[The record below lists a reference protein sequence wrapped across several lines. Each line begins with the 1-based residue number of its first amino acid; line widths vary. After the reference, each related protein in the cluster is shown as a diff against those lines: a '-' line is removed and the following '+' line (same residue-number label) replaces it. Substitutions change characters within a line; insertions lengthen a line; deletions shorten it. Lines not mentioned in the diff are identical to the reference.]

1 MDELRMQML
10 GAQIFFAF
18 QFDAVFQER
27 FETLPM
33 VARWVAAVGLVL
45 MVVTI
50 ACLISPSAF
59 HRLAEKGKATG
70 RMHTVATAFAMLA
83 TAPFSFAI
91 GCAVFTVLILLTDFL
106 SATLAAVMAVLAA
119 LFFWCFLGLIV
130 AQEKPQ
136 RRQEY
141 PMAEESPTELHGRIE
156 QMLVEA
162 RVILPGVQ
170 ALLGFQFIAMM
181 TKKFESLPL
190 ETQYVHVGV
199 LGALLLSVMLLIA
212 PATIHRLSFGGQDSV
227 RFLKIGS
234 ALVTTALIPL
244 AFGIAGDVYIA
255 LGIMVEGMAPFII
268 GATSFVVLFIC
279 WYAMPMVAKM
289 MLAESR

>member
-18 QFDAVFQER
+18 QFDAVFQDG
-27 FETLPM
+27 FESLSM
-33 VARWVAAVGLVL
+33 VARWVAAGGLVL
-45 MVVTI
+45 MVITI
-50 ACLISPSAF
+50 AFLISPSAF
-59 HRLAEKGKATG
+59 HRLAEEGKATG
-70 RMHTVATAFAMLA
+70 RMHTVATAFALLG
-83 TAPFSFAI
+83 TGPFSFAI
-91 GCAVFTVLILLTDFL
+91 GCTVFMVLDPLTGFL
-106 SATLAAVMAVLAA
+106 SATVAAIAAVLAA
-119 LFFWCFLGLIV
+119 LFFWCFLGLML
-130 AQEKPQ
+130 AQEEPW
-136 RRQEY
+136 RGQES
-141 PMAEESPTELHGRIE
+141 PMAEDSSTELHGRIE

-181 TKKFESLPL
+181 TKKFERLPL
-190 ETQYVHVGV
+190 ETQYVHIGA

-212 PATIHRLSFGGQDSV
+212 PATIHRLTFGGQDSV

-234 ALVTTALIPL
+234 ALVTVALIPL
-244 AFGIAGDVYIA
+244 AVGIAGDVYIA
-255 LGIMVEGMAPFII
+255 LGIMIGGMAPLVI
-268 GATSFVVLFIC
+268 GATSFVVLCVC